1 MKKFIFGI
9 VSIIVVGIVV
19 VDTKGTVLSVH
30 FVRFEKKH
38 HSDHSAGRLP
48 QPRRRV

>member
-30 FVRFEKKH
+30 FSGHKRDGSFCALCEV
-38 HSDHSAGRLP
+38 
-48 QPRRRV
+48 

>member
-1 MKKFIFGI
+1 MDT
-9 VSIIVVGIVV
+9 
-19 VDTKGTVLSVH
+19 DTKGTVLSVH